1 MHHEEKQAGTMTID
15 EIKAA
20 AASVAEQMKA
30 VPTASETPASSGGG
44 SLHRGLPADVR
55 ERFIAVRGALYAR
68 GVYDPV
74 LVRFDTA
81 SVPQAATA
89 EVADRLAEV
98 ASSL

>member
-1 MHHEEKQAGTMTID
+1 MHHEEKRPGTMTIE
-15 EIKAA
+15 EIRSA

-30 VPTASETPASSGGG
+30 VATASETPAATGGG

-55 ERFIAVRGALYAR
+55 ARFIAVRGALFER

-81 SVPQAATA
+81 TVPQAATA